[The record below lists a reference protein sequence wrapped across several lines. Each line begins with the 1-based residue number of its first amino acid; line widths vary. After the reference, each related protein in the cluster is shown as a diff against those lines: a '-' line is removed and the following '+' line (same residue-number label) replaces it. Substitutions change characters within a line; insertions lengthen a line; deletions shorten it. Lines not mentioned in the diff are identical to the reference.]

1 MLLITIVLTL
11 WSIAFTAGLYV
22 LALAFVSWLDR
33 EVTFK
38 SMLDD
43 SQFIDRQF
51 IIDNF
56 VK

>member
-1 MLLITIVLTL
+1 MTL
-11 WSIAFTAGLYV
+11 WTTSFTAGLYV

-43 SQFIDRQF
+43 SQFIDRHF

-56 VK
+56 TQKVLL